1 METTA
6 WLVAAAVLAVVLLLI
21 LVIRLKFQAFVALLL
36 VSIAFGLA
44 TGTPPVELADLVVE
58 KMGGGL
64 GEVALVIGLGS
75 IFGELLRRAGAAERL
90 AATLIDRFPDRHV
103 AWGLG
108 FAGFLVSI
116 AVFIDVAIVV
126 LVPMLYQIARRT
138 KRSLLYYGIPLCAG
152 LSVTHTFIPPTP
164 GPIATAG
171 IMGADMGL
179 VILFGVVCGGV
190 AVVVAGPLFGRFIS
204 ERVFVPAP
212 AEAEGAAV
220 GGHGRPTGAGG
231 TDDAGNTGGT
241 AGLPEAGAGA
251 GAGEGP
257 ALPGF
262 GSVIGALLLPLVLIL
277 AGTTGGALL
286 PEGSAAH
293 TALAFIGHPVIALLL
308 TCLYT
313 LWFFGVRRGASAAQL
328 QETATAA
335 LAPAGVII
343 LITGAGGVFGG
354 LLVDSGVGE
363 ILADAMTSWGIPIVA
378 FGFISS
384 AVIRISQGSGTV
396 AMITGATLTQPLAA
410 QMDVS
415 DPVLALTCIAIASG
429 GTAFSHVN
437 DSGFWMANRYFG
449 MSVADTLKSWT
460 VMKTIVGLT
469 GFAMAML
476 LSLVVA

>member
-1 METTA
+1 MESTA
-6 WLVAAAVLAVVLLLI
+6 WLVTAAVLAVVLLLF
-21 LVIRLKFQAFVALLL
+21 LVIRLKFQAFIALLL
-36 VSIAFGLA
+36 VSITFGLA
-44 TGTPPVELADLVVE
+44 TGTPPVELVDLVVE

-75 IFGELLRRAGAAERL
+75 VFGEVLRRAGAAERL

-108 FAGFLVSI
+108 CAGFLVSI

-138 KRSLLYYGIPLCAG
+138 KRSLLFYGIPLCAG

-179 VILFGVVCGGV
+179 VILFGVVCGGA
-190 AVVVAGPLFGRFIS
+190 AVVVAGPVFGRFIS
-204 ERVFVPAP
+204 ERIYVPAP
-212 AEAEGAAV
+212 IEPAGAEVGGRPAGTGAAGAEGAEGAEAAE
-220 GGHGRPTGAGG
+220 GTGAGG
-231 TDDAGNTGGT
+231 SGEGAGGPQARADGGT
-241 AGLPEAGAGA
+241 S
-251 GAGEGP
+251 P
-257 ALPGF
+257 AASLPGF

-286 PEGSAAH
+286 PEGGAAH
-293 TALAFIGHPVIALLL
+293 TALAFVGHPVIALLL

-313 LWFFGVRRGASAAQL
+313 LWFFGVRRGATLAEL

-363 ILADAMTSWGIPIVA
+363 ILADAMTGWGIPIVA

-437 DSGFWMANRYFG
+437 DSGWP
-449 MSVADTLKSWT
+449 
-460 VMKTIVGLT
+460 T
-469 GFAMAML
+469 GTSACR
-476 LSLVVA
+476 SPTP